1 MGSQRPVRLGSC
13 RNTGSLSQYFDVT
26 AFAVPANFTYG
37 NSGADICRSD
47 YQGEVDLSLFK
58 QFAPTEISR
67 LQFRAEAF
75 NLNNSAYF
83 NAPGSGGNAS
93 IDTAAGPRV
102 TSTSNRPRQIQFALK
117 FTF

>member
-1 MGSQRPVRLGSC
+1 
-13 RNTGSLSQYFDVT
+13 LSQYFDVT
-26 AFAVPANFTYG
+26 AFAVPANFQYG

-58 QFAPTEISR
+58 QFALTENSR

-75 NLNNSAYF
+75 NVNNSAYF
-83 NAPGSGGNAS
+83 SAPGSGGNAS

-117 FTF
+117 YTF